1 MYIHQRKKWPR
12 FSWEEDELVN
22 VLAEV
27 RYLQGRLYGSM
38 KALGFALQEEATLQ
52 TFTQDVLKSSEIE
65 GELLNPEQVRSS
77 IARRLGIE
85 VAGLVPSDRHVDGV
99 VEMMLDA
106 TQHYAKPLTAER
118 LFGWHTSLF
127 PSGRSGM
134 QKIVAGQWR
143 TNTKDDPMQVVSGP
157 MGREKIHFQAPDA
170 ELLQEE
176 MHAFLDWFNGLN
188 SLDPVLKAGLAHLWF
203 VTIHPFDDGNGRIAR
218 AITDMQ
224 LARADNSTQRF
235 YSLSAQIRTE
245 RNDYYDMLESTQ
257 KGDLN
262 ITPWLKWFLECCNR
276 ALSHSGELLDTVMK
290 KARLWEHPGTQDI
303 NERQRL
309 MLNKLSDHFVG
320 KLTSSKWAAMAKCS
334 QDTAT
339 RDIQDLMRRGVL
351 VKEAAGGRSTS
362 YLLSTDLNH

>member
-1 MYIHQRKKWPR
+1 
-12 FSWEEDELVN
+12 
-22 VLAEV
+22 
-27 RYLQGRLYGSM
+27 
-38 KALGFALQEEATLQ
+38 
-52 TFTQDVLKSSEIE
+52 
-65 GELLNPEQVRSS
+65 
-77 IARRLGIE
+77 
-85 VAGLVPSDRHVDGV
+85 
-99 VEMMLDA
+99 
-106 TQHYAKPLTAER
+106 
-118 LFGWHTSLF
+118 
-127 PSGRSGM
+127 
-134 QKIVAGQWR
+134 
-143 TNTKDDPMQVVSGP
+143 
-157 MGREKIHFQAPDA
+157 
-170 ELLQEE
+170 
-176 MHAFLDWFNGLN
+176 
-188 SLDPVLKAGLAHLWF
+188 KAGLAHLWF